1 MEPFE
6 TDAEKKLLD
15 HARRPRNGVLLLPAD
30 ARARG
35 VNPLCG
41 DSVELTLRFD
51 KAGKVAA
58 VGFTGVGCT
67 VSQGAASLLFERA
80 LGRPRGELAAMADKE
95 VLDLVGVELNANRRK
110 CALVALHALKDAL
123 KGPA

>member
-6 TDAEKKLLD
+6 SETERRLLD
-15 HARRPRNGVLLLPAD
+15 HARRPRNGVLLSPAD
-30 ARARG
+30 AHAHG

-41 DSVELTLRFD
+41 DNVDLTLRFD
-51 KAGKVAA
+51 AGGKVSA

-80 LGRPRGELAAMADKE
+80 LGRPRAELAALSDGE

-123 KGPA
+123 RAAA